1 MSHEPRPPADGVTFH
16 PSLERNTGLMTA
28 PRTTAPFPY
37 FALVTVAVAIFLSV
51 TTEMLPTGLL
61 PEMSAD
67 LRVSESLIGITV
79 SVFAFTVVVSTAALT
94 VLTRRI
100 PRHALVV
107 SVLLVLAV
115 STVLAAAAPN
125 YAALV
130 AARILGGLAHGLF
143 WSVVGAYAAYLVPR
157 DQVGRAVSISLGG
170 GSLAFV
176 LGVPLGTALGHTIGW
191 RASFFVLGVL
201 LVIGAGFV
209 YRFLPRVDHLAGAAV
224 VGTVTGGIPVL
235 RDGMRQS
242 HAPRRDH
249 SATAV
254 VFVCVITATT
264 MIGQYSFYTYVAP
277 FLVRAIGLDEAAVSP
292 ALFAFGVAGCLSL
305 VLVAL
310 VLGTRPRLGL
320 LVSLV
325 VLLFAV
331 VLLALL
337 PRVLPVSLP
346 AFFLWG
352 LAIGI
357 VPPLLQ
363 TRMLHAAPARIRDTA
378 SAFYATAFNAGIGG
392 GALLGAI
399 LLDTLGLGSL
409 PFVFVGILVLSIV
422 LVIVSDALLRQRP
435 PRRVVDHWPS
445 SQHRP

>member
-1 MSHEPRPPADGVTFH
+1 
-16 PSLERNTGLMTA
+16 MTA
-28 PRTTAPFPY
+28 PRTTTPFPY
-37 FALVTVAVAIFLSV
+37 FALVTVAVAVFLSV

-94 VLTRRI
+94 ILTRRI
-100 PRHALVV
+100 PRHTLVV
-107 SVLLVLAV
+107 SVLLILAV
-115 STVLAAAAPN
+115 STMLAAGAPN

-130 AARILGGLAHGLF
+130 AARILGGLAHGVF

-176 LGVPLGTALGHTIGW
+176 LGVPLGTALGHAIGW
-191 RASFFVLGVL
+191 RASFFLLGVL

-209 YRFLPRVDHLAGAAV
+209 YRFLPRVDHLAEAAV
-224 VGTVTGGIPVL
+224 VSTSTGGIL
-235 RDGMRQS
+235 IAGGESQQS

-249 SATAV
+249 SVVAV
-254 VFVCVITATT
+254 VVVCVTTAII

-277 FLVRAIGLDEAAVSP
+277 FLVRAVGLTEAAVSP
-292 ALFAFGVAGCLSL
+292 ALFAFGIAGLLSL

-310 VLGTRPRLGL
+310 VLGARPRLSL
-320 LVSLV
+320 MVSLV
-325 VLLFAV
+325 VLLCSV
-331 VLLALL
+331 VLLAFA
-337 PRVLPVSLP
+337 PRVLPVALP

-357 VPPLLQ
+357 IPPLLQ

-378 SAFYATAFNAGIGG
+378 SAFYATAFNVGIGG
-392 GALLGAI
+392 GALLGAV
-399 LLDTLGLGSL
+399 LLDTLGLASL
-409 PFVFVGILVLSIV
+409 PVVFAGILLVSIAFV
-422 LVIVSDALLRQRP
+422 LVSDLYLRRQL
-435 PRRVVDHWPS
+435 PRRVVDH
-445 SQHRP
+445 

>member
-1 MSHEPRPPADGVTFH
+1 MSHEPRPPADGVTLH
-16 PSLERNTGLMTA
+16 PLLERITGLMTA
-28 PRTTAPFPY
+28 PRTTTPFPY
-37 FALVTVAVAIFLSV
+37 FALVTVAVAVFLSV

-94 VLTRRI
+94 ILTRRI
-100 PRHALVV
+100 PRHTLVV
-107 SVLLVLAV
+107 SVLLILAV
-115 STVLAAAAPN
+115 STMLAAGAPN

-130 AARILGGLAHGLF
+130 AARILGGLAHGVF

-191 RASFFVLGVL
+191 RASFFLLGVL

-209 YRFLPRVDHLAGAAV
+209 YRFLPRVDHLAEAAMV
-224 VGTVTGGIPVL
+224 STSTGGIL
-235 RDGMRQS
+235 IAGGESQQS

-249 SATAV
+249 SVVAV
-254 VFVCVITATT
+254 VVVCVTTAII

-277 FLVRAIGLDEAAVSP
+277 FLVRAVGLTEAAVSP
-292 ALFAFGVAGCLSL
+292 ALFAFGIAGLLSL

-310 VLGTRPRLGL
+310 VLGARPRLGL
-320 LVSLV
+320 MVSLV
-325 VLLFAV
+325 VLLCSV
-331 VLLALL
+331 VLLAFA
-337 PRVLPVSLP
+337 PRVLPVALP

-357 VPPLLQ
+357 IPPLLQ

-392 GALLGAI
+392 GALLGAV
-399 LLDTLGLGSL
+399 LLDTLGLASL
-409 PFVFVGILVLSIV
+409 PVVFAGILLVSIAFV
-422 LVIVSDALLRQRP
+422 LVSDLFLRRQP
-435 PRRVVDHWPS
+435 PRRVVDH
-445 SQHRP
+445 

>member
-1 MSHEPRPPADGVTFH
+1 MSHEPRPPADGVTLH
-16 PSLERNTGLMTA
+16 PLLERITGLMTA
-28 PRTTAPFPY
+28 PRTTTPFPY
-37 FALVTVAVAIFLSV
+37 FALVTVAVAVFLSV

-79 SVFAFTVVVSTAALT
+79 SVFAFTI
-94 VLTRRI
+94 LTRRI
-100 PRHALVV
+100 PRHTLVV
-107 SVLLVLAV
+107 SVLLILAV
-115 STVLAAAAPN
+115 STMLAAGAPN

-130 AARILGGLAHGLF
+130 AARILGGLAHGVF

-191 RASFFVLGVL
+191 RASFFLLGVL

-209 YRFLPRVDHLAGAAV
+209 YRFLPRVDHLAEAAMV
-224 VGTVTGGIPVL
+224 STSTGGIL
-235 RDGMRQS
+235 IAGGESQQS

-249 SATAV
+249 SVVAV
-254 VFVCVITATT
+254 VVVCVTTAII

-277 FLVRAIGLDEAAVSP
+277 FLVRAVGLTEAAVSP
-292 ALFAFGVAGCLSL
+292 ALFAFGIAGLLSL

-310 VLGTRPRLGL
+310 VLGARPRLGL
-320 LVSLV
+320 MVSLV
-325 VLLFAV
+325 VLLCSV
-331 VLLALL
+331 VLLAFA
-337 PRVLPVSLP
+337 PRVLPVALP

-357 VPPLLQ
+357 IPPLLQ

-392 GALLGAI
+392 GALLGAV
-399 LLDTLGLGSL
+399 LLDTLGLASL
-409 PFVFVGILVLSIV
+409 PVVFAGILLVSIAFV
-422 LVIVSDALLRQRP
+422 LVSDLFLRRQP
-435 PRRVVDHWPS
+435 PRRVVDH
-445 SQHRP
+445 